1 MRYRASGEWRCPPKT
16 MQGPSAPTST
26 DDGFESA
33 VHAADRAIRDQNKRV
48 RESEYERRKRLRK
61 PTADEFPFHSSV
73 DVLNAALMA
82 VTALAD
88 TPSPDFD
95 GKSDPKLVFKWVRD
109 QVYAYGNRCREE
121 GRQSERQSA
130 APKLPPGVA
139 LQALTLMGQL
149 DTLLRD
155 P

>member
-1 MRYRASGEWRCPPKT
+1 MALSSKT
-16 MQGPSAPTST
+16 MHTPSAPTST
-26 DDGFESA
+26 DDGFEAA
-33 VHAADRAIRDQNKRV
+33 VHAADRAIRDQHKRV
-48 RESEYERRKRLRK
+48 REAEHEWRKRLRK

-88 TPSPDFD
+88 KPSPDFD

-109 QVYAYGNRCREE
+109 QVHAYGNRCREE
-121 GRQSERQSA
+121 GRQAERKSA
-130 APKLPPGVA
+130 APKLGPGVA

-149 DTLLRD
+149 DALLRH